1 MKLKSGLLPAGW
13 DNVAAAVSAAVPA
26 ATKRAVIVTVAT
38 LAPITYALDVSELD
52 VSGNIGAQWREF
64 PNAGQY
70 NSSND
75 PALPN
80 GAAGDIEQARHQF
93 SISAE
98 PELGWQSEDGLHTVV
113 LKAFGRWDSED
124 SERSHVDIR
133 EASWLTY
140 GDSWEVK
147 AGISKVFWGVTES
160 QHLVD
165 IVNQSDFVEAP
176 DGEDKLGQPMV
187 KLSLIRD
194 WGLMDVFVLPGFR
207 ERTFA
212 GEDGRFRLP
221 LDVDRDNALYQSDD
235 EDKHIDLAL
244 RWTHTFDL
252 YDVGVSYFK
261 GTSRDP
267 LFVPTFGNDLQ
278 PSVQAPA
285 PTALAPLYVLIDQL
299 GFDLQATLDAWL
311 WKLETIYRTFD
322 DDVESQF
329 SALGVQVEVQDYSAA
344 TGGFEYTFYGIAD
357 TDWDLGAL
365 AEYQYDSR
373 DDASLALGQNDLFV
387 GGRLALND
395 AESTEVLFGMSQ
407 DLDHMATRSILL
419 EAETRLGD
427 SMKLN
432 VEGLLFNSADDDNL
446 SYQFRQDDYIQLS
459 LEYYY

>member
-1 MKLKSGLLPAGW
+1 MKRKPGLLPSALMAMF
-13 DNVAAAVSAAVPA
+13 VAQVPVS
-26 ATKRAVIVTVAT
+26 
-38 LAPITYALDVSELD
+38 YALDAFELD

-70 NSSND
+70 NSSNN
-75 PALPN
+75 PASSD
-80 GAAGDIEQARHQF
+80 AGDIEQVRHQF

-244 RWTHTFDL
+244 RWTQTFDL

-267 LFVPTFGNDLQ
+267 LFVPMFGNDLQ

-285 PTALAPLYVLIDQL
+285 PTALAPLYVLIDQV

-311 WKLETIYRTFD
+311 WKLEIIYRTFD

-329 SALGVQVEVQDYSAA
+329 SAIEVDDYSAA
-344 TGGFEYTFYGIAD
+344 TGGFEYTFYGVAD

-373 DDASLALGQNDLFV
+373 SDASLALGQNDLFI

-427 SMKLN
+427 SIKLN

>member
-1 MKLKSGLLPAGW
+1 MKRKPGLLPSALMAMV
-13 DNVAAAVSAAVPA
+13 VAQVPVS
-26 ATKRAVIVTVAT
+26 
-38 LAPITYALDVSELD
+38 YALDAFELD

-70 NSSND
+70 NSSNN
-75 PALPN
+75 PASSD
-80 GAAGDIEQARHQF
+80 AGDIEQVRHQF

-244 RWTHTFDL
+244 RWTQTIDL

-267 LFVPTFGNDLQ
+267 LFVPMFGNNLQ

-285 PTALAPLYVLIDQL
+285 PTALAPLYVLIDQV

-329 SALGVQVEVQDYSAA
+329 SAIEVDDYSAA
-344 TGGFEYTFYGIAD
+344 TGGFEYTFYGVAD

-373 DDASLALGQNDLFV
+373 SDASLVLGQNDLFI

-459 LEYYY
+459 LMYYY

>member
-1 MKLKSGLLPAGW
+1 MKRKPGLLPSALMAMV
-13 DNVAAAVSAAVPA
+13 VAQVPVS
-26 ATKRAVIVTVAT
+26 
-38 LAPITYALDVSELD
+38 YALDAFELD

-70 NSSND
+70 NSSNN
-75 PALPN
+75 PASSD
-80 GAAGDIEQARHQF
+80 AGDIEQVRHQF

-244 RWTHTFDL
+244 RWTQTFDV

-267 LFVPTFGNDLQ
+267 LFVPMFGNDLQ

-285 PTALAPLYVLIDQL
+285 PTALAPLYVLIDQV

-329 SALGVQVEVQDYSAA
+329 SAIEVDDYSAA
-344 TGGFEYTFYGIAD
+344 TGGFEYTFYGVAD

-373 DDASLALGQNDLFV
+373 SDASLALGQNDLFV

-427 SMKLN
+427 SIKLN

-459 LEYYY
+459 LMYYY